1 MIALI
6 SSKHN
11 KSAVLWEKLSGNK
24 MKFGP
29 CKYSIKVIQTLAHSL
44 KSLLCTSYCIS
55 HHLFHCTSIMTN
67 NECKILSFHNFSSQ
81 DLFWQFTNLWFLFLF
96 IWAAWKLLKLCSL
109 SLSLSLK
116 SSLVMNLKSSMV
128 LQLSMDHSTLT
139 LTIHYPQAWDE
150 L

>member
-6 SSKHN
+6 SSKDN
-11 KSAVLWEKLSGNK
+11 KSVILWEKLSENK

-29 CKYSIKVIQTLAHSL
+29 CKYSIKVIQTIAHSS

-55 HHLFHCTSIMTN
+55 HHLFNCTSIMQIMNVQFYLFIISLHEISSN
-67 NECKILSFHNFSSQ
+67 NSPMYGFCFSSYG
-81 DLFWQFTNLWFLFLF
+81 LPEN
-96 IWAAWKLLKLCSL
+96 CSNYSL
-109 SLSLSLK
+109 SLSPK

-128 LQLSMDHSTLT
+128 LQLSMDYNTLT
-139 LTIHYPQAWDE
+139 THYPQAWDE